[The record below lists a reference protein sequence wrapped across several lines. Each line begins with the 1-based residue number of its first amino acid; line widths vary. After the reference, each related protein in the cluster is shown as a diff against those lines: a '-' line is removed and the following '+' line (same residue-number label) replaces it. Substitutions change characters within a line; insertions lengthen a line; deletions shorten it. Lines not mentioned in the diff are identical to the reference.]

1 MWSDTLLGL
10 ERAHLLQLIAWSA
23 MSTLIGTAL
32 FTWVTVGRSQSTL
45 LRHFAIQTGVWGFV
59 VFSVAGLRLWELTE
73 RDLAGAT
80 RLDRLVW
87 LSTGLDGGLVLAG
100 ATLATAGWVMGR
112 RLGPVGAGIA
122 IVVQGAGLLVLDL
135 RFLAITARAL

>member
-23 MSTLIGTAL
+23 MSVLIGTAL
-32 FTWVTVGRSQSTL
+32 FAWVTAGRSGSTL
-45 LRHFAIQTGVWGFV
+45 LRHFAVQTGTWGLV
-59 VFSVAGLRLWELTE
+59 VFAVAIVRLRELAE

-80 RLDRLVW
+80 RLDRLAW
-87 LSTGLDGGLVLAG
+87 LSAGLDGGFILAG
-100 ATLATAGWVMGR
+100 ITLATAGWLMGR
-112 RLGPVGAGIA
+112 RLGPLGAGIA
-122 IVVQGAGLLVLDL
+122 IAVQGAGLLVLDL